1 MDYRKS
7 NVAALITSIKKFG
20 KAEEDREEVLNGLLK
35 VAVWHTIKDG
45 QIPPAG
51 TLLAVARGDKERVA
65 QYLTKFGNLTLSKEK
80 GLAYSKA
87 KGKVQYGPEKA
98 DEVFENLPT
107 LEEAFPQHPKQYKD
121 VPFLNTIRAILNRAK
136 TLQEHDHKFVFSNED
151 EQKLYDQMQGLVA
164 KAA

>member
-7 NVAALITSIKKFG
+7 NVAALVTSIKKFG
-20 KAEEDREEVLNGLLK
+20 ATDVKREELLNDLLK

-45 QIPPAG
+45 QITPAS
-51 TLLAVARGDKERVA
+51 TLLAMVRGDKERVA

-121 VPFLNTIRAILNRAK
+121 IPFANQIKAILNKAK
-136 TLQEHDHKFVFSNED
+136 LLQEHGHKFVFSNED